1 MCYISGVIV
10 AAPDADACSMP
21 QARRFSRYAV
31 TDDGRPVDE
40 AKTDDD
46 AKALAKEASRTG
58 SEHHEP
64 SRTTRGTVL
73 FLYFGTSPT
82 WQTKARF
89 RKDIPIGSSDQHGR
103 DAGHA
108 NRGHPKAVHD

>member
-73 FLYFGTSPT
+73 FYTLVLH
-82 WQTKARF
+82 QL
-89 RKDIPIGSSDQHGR
+89 GR
-103 DAGHA
+103 RRLASA
-108 NRGHPKAVHD
+108 KIFP